1 MKLRELKRE
10 IVSKRQKE
18 KKKKRKKRKK
28 IEAGQKDF
36 SEASQTNSMGQNKQ
50 PLQADKQS

>member
-18 KKKKRKKRKK
+18 KKKKRRKKK
-28 IEAGQKDF
+28 IEAGQIR
-36 SEASQTNSMGQNKQ
+36 
-50 PLQADKQS
+50 QADKQS

>member
-36 SEASQTNSMGQNKQ
+36 SEAS
-50 PLQADKQS
+50 

>member
-18 KKKKRKKRKK
+18 KKKKRRKK
-28 IEAGQKDF
+28 KNRGRPNKAG
-36 SEASQTNSMGQNKQ
+36 
-50 PLQADKQS
+50 